1 MLQDSAI
8 EEVNPVNAQPS
19 PGAHAAA
26 AAQPS
31 SGMSQSPSYLP
42 TVPTLNPEAGPV
54 DDLYPDDASGL
65 TLSEDAPPKMEH
77 AEQTREDTAESDIG
91 EFGSVLC
98 HGSSDVLFAQHTTCA
113 SHPAYASESACL
125 PASFELPCTEELGF
139 DEDPPD
145 SCWNPPK
152 HPTAP
157 LPENSSKKTCALKDR

>member
-1 MLQDSAI
+1 
-8 EEVNPVNAQPS
+8 
-19 PGAHAAA
+19 
-26 AAQPS
+26 
-31 SGMSQSPSYLP
+31 MSQSPSYLP

-157 LPENSSKKTCALKDR
+157 LPDHMGCGSPDPPEWYNSEASDCASQCRRQIGATCGLLRVPLCS